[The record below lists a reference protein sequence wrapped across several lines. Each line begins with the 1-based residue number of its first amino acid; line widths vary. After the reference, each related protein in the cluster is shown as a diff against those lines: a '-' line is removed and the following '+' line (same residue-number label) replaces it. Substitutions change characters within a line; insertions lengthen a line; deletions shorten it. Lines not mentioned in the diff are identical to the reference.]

1 MRKASAGTRQRARA
15 CPISVLH
22 SDGAPLPTT
31 LGDVRN
37 GEAAMAGER
46 TGRRRDRALLLG
58 AVAAALL
65 VSLPAQATHF
75 RYGHYSWKPSGLGRI
90 DFTIQ
95 NAFRRDGYACVS
107 RSGLFPTS
115 CSSADGFPGI
125 GDLFVEDIGGTR
137 FDFGDGSAPAGS
149 SRGPLA
155 YLVNSIDPANN
166 TMSGFAIDATRL
178 PTVRS
183 IISHTYPRAGT
194 YTASTESC
202 CRISPTDGVNA
213 HINNPDG
220 SYRVE
225 TTVNV
230 GTGDSSPV
238 SALPPIVRCK
248 FDSVCSFLVPGF
260 DVNSDPIQFRL
271 STASE
276 AAGAGSTFDQPGPPT
291 AANAATV
298 DTSTGRYTWDTHG
311 ATIASAAFN
320 TLYSTQVTIEEAD
333 PNTGA
338 KRAKVAVDF
347 FIQLVPPSAGVEPVF
362 GSGCGSTLTAIAN
375 NTVEFRVDAV
385 DPDSGDTV
393 TLNVAGLPDGA
404 ALTPTLPASGNP
416 VSTVL
421 SWVPSED
428 QEGAQVVTFSATDQT
443 GKQSLC
449 SYSINVLAEAPPAPP
464 TDTPTPT
471 RTPSRTSTPTRTSTP
486 SRTPVNTITRA
497 PTATHTPT
505 LTQSPTASPSATP
518 SATPTDTATDTPT
531 FTPTNTT
538 TPTQTVTPTITTTP
552 TDTSTPTSTPTSTET
567 LTSIPTFT
575 RRFTA
580 TGVPTFTA
588 TATRTPTST
597 RTSKPTSTATTTK
610 TITATERPTS
620 TRRPTATVTATSI
633 PGATLTATPTITPSL
648 KRTATATRTV
658 TATATGNTPTPIP
671 SVTATATRVPTR
683 TPFNTRTP
691 TTASGGGGCEIAA
704 NSAVGQSPW
713 LVIPALLLWGG
724 RRLRRRD

>member
-1 MRKASAGTRQRARA
+1 MGESRSRAR
-15 CPISVLH
+15 S
-22 SDGAPLPTT
+22 
-31 LGDVRN
+31 
-37 GEAAMAGER
+37 
-46 TGRRRDRALLLG
+46 LLLG
-58 AVAAALL
+58 VLAAALL
-65 VSLPAQATHF
+65 VSLPAQASHF

-115 CSSADGFPGI
+115 CSSADGFPGV

-149 SRGPLA
+149 SRGPLV
-155 YLVNSIDPANN
+155 YLVNSIDPDNN
-166 TMSGFAIDATRL
+166 TMSGLAIDASRL

-183 IISHTYPRAGT
+183 IISHMYPRAGT

-230 GTGDSSPV
+230 GTSDSSPV

-260 DVNSDPIQFRL
+260 DINSDPLQFRL

-298 DTSTGRYTWDTHG
+298 DSSTGRYTWDTHG

-320 TLYSTQVTIEEAD
+320 TLYSTQVTIEETD

-338 KRAKVAVDF
+338 RRAKVAVDF
-347 FIQLVPPSAGVEPVF
+347 FIQLVPPSTGVEPVF

-375 NTVEFRVDAV
+375 NALELRVDVV

-404 ALTPTLPASGNP
+404 VLTPTLPASGNP
-416 VSTVL
+416 VSTVF

-428 QEGAQVVTFSATDQT
+428 QEGAQVITFSATDQT

-449 SYSINVLAEAPPAPP
+449 SYNINVFAAAPPAPA

-471 RTPSRTSTPTRTSTP
+471 RTPTRTNTPTRTSTP

-497 PTATHTPT
+497 PTATQTPT
-505 LTQSPTASPSATP
+505 LTESPTASPSGTPTATP
-518 SATPTDTATDTPT
+518 TDTMTDTPTVTPTDTAT
-531 FTPTNTT
+531 
-538 TPTQTVTPTITTTP
+538 PTQTVTLTITATP
-552 TDTSTPTSTPTSTET
+552 TDTSTPTSTPTSTVT
-567 LTSIPTFT
+567 LTPLPTFT

-580 TGVPTFTA
+580 TGIPTFTA

-597 RTSKPTSTATTTK
+597 RTSKPTQSATITK

-620 TRRPTATVTATSI
+620 TRRPTATVTPSGIPSATST
-633 PGATLTATPTITPSL
+633 GTPTITPSL
-648 KRTATATRTV
+648 KRTATATKTITPTRTAS
-658 TATATGNTPTPIP
+658 ATATGNTPTPVP
-671 SVTATATRVPTR
+671 SATAIATRVPTR

-691 TTASGGGGCEIAA
+691 TTGSDGGGGCGIAA
-704 NSAVGQSPW
+704 NSVDGSSPW
-713 LVIPALLLWGG
+713 LVISALLLWGG
-724 RRLRRRD
+724 RRPRRRD